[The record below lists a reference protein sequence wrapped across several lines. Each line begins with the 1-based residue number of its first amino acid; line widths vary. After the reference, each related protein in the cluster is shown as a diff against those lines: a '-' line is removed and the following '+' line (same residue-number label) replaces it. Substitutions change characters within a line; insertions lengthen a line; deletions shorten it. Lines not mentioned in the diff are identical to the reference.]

1 MHGTV
6 DFCPQQPGRNQMHQ
20 SQNVAKVLLSLYT
33 VIETRL
39 QHYLGIIW
47 NTTINCLDEQNVI
60 AETRLRFENFKNP
73 ETELGRYLL
82 IVKIGRY
89 NA

>member
-6 DFCPQQPGRNQMHQ
+6 NFCPRQPGRNQMYQ
-20 SQNVAKVLLSLYT
+20 SRNVAKVLLSFYT

-47 NTTINCLDEQNVI
+47 NTVINCLDEQNVI
-60 AETRLRFENFKNP
+60 AEIRLRFEKFKNT

-89 NA
+89 TA